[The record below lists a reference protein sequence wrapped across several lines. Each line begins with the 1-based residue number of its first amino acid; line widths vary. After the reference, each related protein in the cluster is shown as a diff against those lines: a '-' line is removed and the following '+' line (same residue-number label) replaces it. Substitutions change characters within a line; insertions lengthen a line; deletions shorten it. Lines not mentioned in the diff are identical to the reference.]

1 MNIKQSL
8 HILELNEKHTIKELK
23 KAYYKKCLQYH
34 PDKNPNGTEMFK
46 KVQSSY
52 EYLNKFRNKYS
63 KHKNKNN
70 FKDEDCYYNSDDND
84 TYSSYSE
91 MLKKYISMFSEKYN
105 WKSDDIYNVIQ
116 GLLNNAKNIS
126 FKLFD
131 KLDRDTAL
139 NIYEY
144 LQKYKTLFNIN
155 QDIIDSLYE
164 NIHKKFDDTK
174 IIILKPSIEDLMDD
188 NISVLEINNNTF
200 YVPLWHNELHFKD
213 DYIIK
218 IVPDVSKNIIIDDD
232 NNLHF
237 SLYKSIQELLCREK
251 CEIEI
256 GGKIFFIETNQ
267 LYIQKYQTFILKNQ
281 GLSKIQ
287 DKDIF
292 NNKKRANIVVHI
304 HLL

>member
-1 MNIKQSL
+1 MNIKQAL
-8 HILELNEKHTIKELK
+8 HILELNEKHSGKELK

-46 KVQSSY
+46 KVQSAY
-52 EYLNKFRNKYS
+52 EHLNKHKSKYFNKVNDY
-63 KHKNKNN
+63 
-70 FKDEDCYYNSDDND
+70 DND
-84 TYSSYSE
+84 SGNDSEETYSSYSD
-91 MLKKYISMFSEKYN
+91 MLKKYIDMFSEKYN
-105 WKSDDIYNVIQ
+105 WKSDDIYKVIQ

-126 FKLFD
+126 LNLFD

-164 NIHKKFDDTK
+164 NIHKKFDDSK
-174 IIILKPSIEDLMDD
+174 IIILKPSLDDLMED
-188 NISVLEINNNTF
+188 NISVLEIDNNTF
-200 YVPLWHNELHFKD
+200 YVPLWHNELYFKD

-218 IVPDVSKNIIIDDD
+218 IVPDLSKNIIIDDE

-237 SLYKSIQELLCREK
+237 SLYESIQELLCREK
-251 CEIEI
+251 CEFDI
-256 GGKIFFIETNQ
+256 GKKSFFIDTNH
-267 LYIQKYQTFILKNQ
+267 LSIQKYQTYIFKNQ

-292 NNKKRANIVVHI
+292 NNKKRANIIIHI